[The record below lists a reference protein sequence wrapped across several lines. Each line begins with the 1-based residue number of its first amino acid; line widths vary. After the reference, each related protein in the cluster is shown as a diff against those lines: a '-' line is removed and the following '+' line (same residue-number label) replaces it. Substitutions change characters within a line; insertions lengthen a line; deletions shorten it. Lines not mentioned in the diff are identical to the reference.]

1 MSATVELRPAETVA
15 GLAAWRAV
23 RVAVLPNE
31 RTATVEQLHD
41 AREDDTLYLLA
52 LLDGEVVGSGVAS
65 RSDTGGAFIQ
75 PRVLPASRGRGVGA
89 HLLRALADHAY
100 ACGHESGYSMV
111 EEPGAAAFA
120 SRFGFTERNR
130 QIEQV
135 YAVSGDEPEPEVPA
149 GISIVALAGRED
161 LRSRL
166 WGELVADSLADLVL
180 DRPVAITEEVYFQS
194 WLPSTDWAFVALRDD
209 ELVGMAGLVDD
220 ADRPDRAENALT
232 AVRRDSRRTGIGRA
246 LKQRTLRCAADRGLA
261 EVYTWTQTG
270 NEAMQELNRS
280 LGYVDRDVV
289 VSVGRDLPL
298 L

>member
-1 MSATVELRPAETVA
+1 MIELRPAETIA

-23 RVAVLPNE
+23 RIAVLPNE
-31 RTATVEQLHD
+31 RTATAEQLQD
-41 AREDDTLYLLA
+41 AREEDTLYLLA

-65 RSDTGGAFIQ
+65 RSDSGGAFIQ
-75 PRVLPASRGRGVGA
+75 PRVLPAFRGRGVGTRV
-89 HLLRALADHAY
+89 LRALADHAY
-100 ACGHESGYSMV
+100 ACGHESGYAMV

-135 YAVSGDEPEPEVPA
+135 YTVRGDEAEPEVPD
-149 GISIVALAGRED
+149 GIAIVP
-161 LRSRL
+161 LRGDEELRARL
-166 WGELVADSLADLVL
+166 WGELVADALTDLVL
-180 DRPVAITEEVYFQS
+180 DRPVAITEEIYFQS
-194 WLPSTDWAFVALRDD
+194 WLPSTDWVFVALRDG

-220 ADRPDRAENALT
+220 ADRPDRSENALT
-232 AVRRDSRRTGIGRA
+232 AVRRDLRRSGIGRA
-246 LKQRTLRCAADRGLA
+246 LKQRTLRCAAERGLA

-270 NEAMQELNRS
+270 NEAMQALNRS
-280 LGYVDRDVV
+280 LGYVDRDTV